1 MLVHRYIRR
10 KENRQIIT
18 HPSIRQ
24 DDISQQQQRKKIT
37 QSISSKEE
45 ESRVEKSRVEKSR
58 VKQRRENPHSISE
71 PELAQSIE
79 LHATRR
85 PEPSKAKH
93 NQTKGKK
100 EKSGEEES
108 LSKMLYIRLLM
119 SFDDGAV
126 LCTDRSASIDMRS
139 PLKTRETCL
148 SLAGCA
154 TMT

>member
-1 MLVHRYIRR
+1 MISHSSNKGKTSHNQYRQKKRR
-10 KENRQIIT
+10 VEYR
-18 HPSIRQ
+18 
-24 DDISQQQQRKKIT
+24 
-37 QSISSKEE
+37 
-45 ESRVEKSRVEKSR
+45 RVEK
-58 VKQRRENPHSISE
+58 RREEKRKSTQYIGTRVGSVDKM
-71 PELAQSIE
+71 
-79 LHATRR
+79 HATRR
-85 PEPSKAKH
+85 PESSKAKH
-93 NQTKGKK
+93 SKTKGKQ
-100 EKSGEEES
+100 EKSVQEED